1 MNENQILK
9 DNLKDV
15 MKKSNKTSKE
25 ILKEAGIRDDLF
37 FQYLS
42 AKNRRIPAI
51 WIRRIAKTLN
61 ISTDEIML
69 KN

>member
-9 DNLKDV
+9 DNLKEV

-25 ILKEAGIRDDLF
+25 ILKEAGIREDLF

-42 AKNRRIPAI
+42 VKNRRIPAI